1 MKTRAVEEPIQSL
14 SIGEGT
20 ITILGTAHVSRAS
33 ADKAKEL
40 IESKQHD
47 VVCIELCQ
55 SRFNAMTDP
64 NALAKMD
71 LFDVIRSGKA
81 SMVTASLA
89 LGAYQ
94 QRMAE
99 QLGIEPGLE
108 MKTSIKHAKEL
119 DLPVV
124 VIDREVG
131 TTLKRVYHN
140 VPFWKRLYI
149 IAGLFTSVVSRETV
163 SEEEIEKLKTGDL
176 LETTFA
182 QFSEDAND
190 LFVPLIDERDRY
202 MTAKLLQTLKDYPG
216 KNLLAVVGAGHVK
229 GMISYLQKHSQ
240 DSSYDPGKVTSELD
254 IIPKKRS
261 WLKFIPWVIVAL
273 VLFGFYLGFQKG
285 PDLGW
290 SLIWQWVVIN
300 GSLSALGAAIA
311 GAHLLTIITA
321 FIAAP
326 ITSLNPAIG
335 AGMVTAA
342 MELFIRKPTVN
353 DFSDLRKDTSSAWG
367 WRKNRVA
374 RILLIFILSSLGSA
388 IGTYVAGFRI
398 FGQLT

>member
-1 MKTRAVEEPIQSL
+1 VEEPVQSL
-14 SIGEGT
+14 SIGEST

-33 ADKAKEL
+33 AEKAQEL

-89 LGAYQ
+89 LGSYQ

-108 MKTSIKHAKEL
+108 MKISIKHAKEL
-119 DLPVV
+119 DLPLI

-182 QFSEDAND
+182 QFAEDAKD

-202 MTAKLLQTLKDYPG
+202 MSAKLLQTLKDHPG

-229 GMISYLQKHSQ
+229 GIMSYLQKNPMDNTYNAEDVIS
-240 DSSYDPGKVTSELD
+240 KLD
-254 IIPKKRS
+254 MIPKKRS
-261 WLKFIPWVIVAL
+261 WLKLIPWIIVAL
-273 VLFGFYLGFQKG
+273 VIFGFYLGFQKG
-285 PDLGW
+285 PDMGW
-290 SLIWQWVVIN
+290 SLIWQWIVIN

-311 GAHLLTIITA
+311 GAHLLTIIAA

-326 ITSLNPAIG
+326 ITSLNPTIG

-342 MELFIRKPTVN
+342 VELFIRKPTVN

-374 RILLIFILSSLGSA
+374 RILLIFVLSSLGSA

>member
-1 MKTRAVEEPIQSL
+1 MEEPIQSL
-14 SIGEGT
+14 SFGESKL
-20 ITILGTAHVSRAS
+20 TILGTAHVSRAS
-33 ADKAKEL
+33 AEKTQQL
-40 IESKQHD
+40 IQSGEFD
-47 VVCIELCQ
+47 IVCIELCQ
-55 SRFNAMTDP
+55 SRFNTMTDP

-71 LFDVIRSGKA
+71 LFEVIRNGKA

-89 LGAYQ
+89 LGSYQ

-108 MKTSIKHAKEL
+108 MKTAIKHADEQNLPLEL
-119 DLPVV
+119 
-124 VIDREVG
+124 IDREVG

-149 IAGLFTSVVSRETV
+149 ISGLFTSVVSRETV
-163 SEEEIEKLKTGDL
+163 SEEEIEKLKSGDL

-202 MTAKLLQTLKDYPG
+202 MAAKLLKVLQKNSGKD
-216 KNLLAVVGAGHVK
+216 LLAIVGAGHVK
-229 GMISYLQKHSQ
+229 GMTKYLEEYAAQV
-240 DSSYDPGKVTSELD
+240 DTMKVDDVIAELD

-261 WLKFIPWVIVAL
+261 WLKFLPWIIVAL
-273 VLFGFYLGFQKG
+273 ILFGFYLGFQKG
-285 PDLGW
+285 PELGW
-290 SLIWQWVVIN
+290 SLVWQWVIIN
-300 GSLSALGAAIA
+300 GSLSALGATIA

-326 ITSLNPAIG
+326 ITSLNPTIG

-342 MELFIRKPTVN
+342 MELFIRKPTVS
-353 DFSDLRKDTSSAWG
+353 DFSDLRKDTSTALG

-374 RILLIFILSSLGSA
+374 RILLIFVLSSLGSA

>member
-1 MKTRAVEEPIQSL
+1 MEEPVKTL
-14 SIGEGT
+14 SFGEST

-33 ADKAKEL
+33 ADKAQEL

-47 VVCIELCQ
+47 IICIELCQ
-55 SRFNAMTDP
+55 SRFNTMTDP

-89 LGAYQ
+89 LGSYQ

-119 DLPVV
+119 DLPLV

-202 MTAKLLQTLKDYPG
+202 MAAKLLQTMKEYPE
-216 KNLLAVVGAGHVK
+216 KSLLAVVGAGHVK
-229 GMISYLQKHSQ
+229 GMVSYLEKHTQ
-240 DSSYDPGKVTSELD
+240 DSAYNANKVISELD
-254 IIPKKRS
+254 VIPKKRS
-261 WLKFIPWVIVAL
+261 WFKLIPWIIVAL
-273 VLFGFYLGFQKG
+273 VIFGFYLGFQKG
-285 PDLGW
+285 PEMGW

-311 GAHLLTIITA
+311 GAHLITIITA
-321 FIAAP
+321 FVAAP
-326 ITSLNPAIG
+326 ITSLNPTIG

-374 RILLIFILSSLGSA
+374 RILLIFVLSSLGSA

>member
-1 MKTRAVEEPIQSL
+1 VEEPIQSF
-14 SIGEGT
+14 SIGEST

-33 ADKAKEL
+33 ADKAQEL

-47 VVCIELCQ
+47 VICIELCQ

-89 LGAYQ
+89 LGSYQ

-119 DLPVV
+119 DLPLV

-140 VPFWKRLYI
+140 VPFWKRIYI

-182 QFSEDAND
+182 QFSEDAKD

-202 MTAKLLQTLKDYPG
+202 MTAKLLQTMKNNPG

-229 GMISYLQKHSQ
+229 GMTNYLQKHSV
-240 DSSYDPGKVTSELD
+240 DSLYDPNDVISQLD
-254 IIPKKRS
+254 VIPKKRS
-261 WLKFIPWVIVAL
+261 WFKIIPWVIVAL
-273 VLFGFYLGFQKG
+273 VIFGFYLGFQKG
-285 PDLGW
+285 PDMGW

-311 GAHLLTIITA
+311 GAHLITIITA

-326 ITSLNPAIG
+326 ITSLNPTIG

-374 RILLIFILSSLGSA
+374 KILLIFVLSSLGSA

>member
-1 MKTRAVEEPIQSL
+1 MEEPIQLL

-33 ADKAKEL
+33 ADKAQEL

-47 VVCIELCQ
+47 VICIELCQ

-89 LGAYQ
+89 LGSYQ

-140 VPFWKRLYI
+140 VPFWKRIYI

-229 GMISYLQKHSQ
+229 GMTSYLQKHSED
-240 DSSYDPGKVTSELD
+240 DSYNPSDVITELD
-254 IIPKKRS
+254 VIPKKRS
-261 WLKFIPWVIVAL
+261 WFKLIPWIIVAL
-273 VLFGFYLGFQKG
+273 VIFGFYLGFQKG

-290 SLIWQWVVIN
+290 SLVWQWVVIN
-300 GSLSALGAAIA
+300 GSLSALGAAVA
-311 GAHLLTIITA
+311 GAHLITIITA

-326 ITSLNPAIG
+326 ITSLNPTIG

-374 RILLIFILSSLGSA
+374 RILLIFVLSSLGSA

>member
-1 MKTRAVEEPIQSL
+1 MEEEPIQSF
-14 SIGEGT
+14 SIDEGN

-33 ADKAKEL
+33 ADKAQEL
-40 IESKQHD
+40 IQSGDFD

-55 SRFNAMTDP
+55 SRFKAMTDP
-64 NALAKMD
+64 NVLAKMD

-81 SMVTASLA
+81 SMVAASLA
-89 LGAYQ
+89 LGSYQ

-108 MKTSIKHAKEL
+108 MKTAIKYAKEQE
-119 DLPVV
+119 LPIEL
-124 VIDREVG
+124 IDREVG
-131 TTLKRVYHN
+131 TTLKRVYRN

-149 IAGLFTSVVSRETV
+149 IAGLFTSVLSRETV
-163 SEEEIEKLKTGDL
+163 SEEEIEKLKSGDL

-190 LFVPLIDERDRY
+190 LFIPLIDERDRY
-202 MTAKLLQTLKDYPG
+202 MSAKLLKALQTYPG
-216 KNLLAVVGAGHVK
+216 KSLLAIVGAGHVK
-229 GMISYLQKHSQ
+229 GMMNYLQENTMQ
-240 DSSYDPGKVTSELD
+240 ADDVIAELD

-261 WLKFIPWVIVAL
+261 WVKIIPWLIVAL
-273 VLFGFYLGFQKG
+273 IIFGFYLGFQKG

-290 SLIWQWVVIN
+290 SLIWQWVIIN
-300 GSLSALGAAIA
+300 GSLSALGATIA
-311 GAHLLTIITA
+311 GAHLITIITA

-326 ITSLNPAIG
+326 ITSLNPTIG

-353 DFSDLRKDTSSAWG
+353 DFSQLRKDTSTAWG

-374 RILLIFILSSLGSA
+374 RILLIFVLSSLGSA

-398 FGQLT
+398 FEQLT

>member
-1 MKTRAVEEPIQSL
+1 MEEPVQSL
-14 SIGEGT
+14 SIGEST

-33 ADKAKEL
+33 AEKAQEL
-40 IESKQHD
+40 IESQAHD
-47 VVCIELCQ
+47 VVCIELCP

-89 LGAYQ
+89 LGSYQ

-119 DLPVV
+119 DLPIVL
-124 VIDREVG
+124 IDREVG

-149 IAGLFTSVVSRETV
+149 VAGLFTSVVSRETV
-163 SEEEIEKLKTGDL
+163 TEEEIEKLKSGDL

-202 MTAKLLQTLKDYPG
+202 MTAKLLQALDDHPG

-229 GMISYLQKHSQ
+229 GMMSYLEKHST
-240 DSSYDPGKVTSELD
+240 DSTYNPSRVLNDLD
-254 IIPKKRS
+254 VIPKKRS
-261 WLKFIPWVIVAL
+261 WFKFIPWLIVAL
-273 VLFGFYLGFQKG
+273 VVFGFYLGFQKG
-285 PDLGW
+285 PEMGW
-290 SLIWQWVVIN
+290 SLIWQWIVIN

-326 ITSLNPAIG
+326 ITSLNPTIG

-342 MELFIRKPTVN
+342 VELFIRKPTVN
-353 DFSDLRKDTSSAWG
+353 DFSDLRTDTSSAWG

-374 RILLIFILSSLGSA
+374 RILLIFVLSSLGSA

>member
-1 MKTRAVEEPIQSL
+1 MEEPIQSL
-14 SIGEGT
+14 SFGESKL
-20 ITILGTAHVSRAS
+20 TILGTAHVSRAS
-33 ADKAKEL
+33 AEKTQQL
-40 IESKQHD
+40 IQSGEFD
-47 VVCIELCQ
+47 IVCIELCQ
-55 SRFNAMTDP
+55 SRFKAITDP

-89 LGAYQ
+89 LGSYQ

-108 MKTSIKHAKEL
+108 MKTAIKFAGEQNLPLEL
-119 DLPVV
+119 
-124 VIDREVG
+124 IDREVG

-149 IAGLFTSVVSRETV
+149 ISGLFTSVVSRETV
-163 SEEEIEKLKTGDL
+163 TEEEIEKLKSGDL

-190 LFVPLIDERDRY
+190 LFVPLIDERDQY
-202 MTAKLLQTLKDYPG
+202 MAAKVLKVLQQNPG
-216 KNLLAVVGAGHVK
+216 KNLLAIVGAGHVK
-229 GMISYLQKHSQ
+229 GMMNYLQDDAMQ
-240 DSSYDPGKVTSELD
+240 VDEVITELD
-254 IIPKKRS
+254 VIPKKRS
-261 WLKFIPWVIVAL
+261 WLRFIPWIIVAL
-273 VLFGFYLGFQKG
+273 ILFGFYLGFQKG

-290 SLIWQWVVIN
+290 SLIWQWVIIN

-311 GAHLLTIITA
+311 GAHLLTIMTA

-326 ITSLNPAIG
+326 ITSLNPTIG

-342 MELFIRKPTVN
+342 MELFIRKPTVS
-353 DFSDLRKDTSSAWG
+353 DFSDLRKDTSTALG

-374 RILLIFILSSLGSA
+374 RILLIFVLSSLGSA

>member
-1 MKTRAVEEPIQSL
+1 MEEEPIQSL
-14 SIGEGT
+14 SIDEGN

-33 ADKAKEL
+33 ADKAQEL
-40 IESKQHD
+40 IQSGDFD

-64 NALAKMD
+64 NVLAKMD

-81 SMVTASLA
+81 SMVAASLA
-89 LGAYQ
+89 LGSYQ

-108 MKTSIKHAKEL
+108 MKTAIKQAKEQ
-119 DLPVV
+119 DLPIAL
-124 VIDREVG
+124 IDREVG
-131 TTLKRVYHN
+131 TTLKRVYRN

-149 IAGLFTSVVSRETV
+149 IAGLFTSVLSRETV
-163 SEEEIEKLKTGDL
+163 SEEEIEKLKNGDL

-202 MTAKLLQTLKDYPG
+202 MSAKLLKTLQTYPG
-216 KNLLAVVGAGHVK
+216 KTVLAVVGAGHVI
-229 GMISYLQKHSQ
+229 GMTKYLQENTMHA
-240 DSSYDPGKVTSELD
+240 DDVIAELD

-261 WLKFIPWVIVAL
+261 WLKIIPWLIVAL
-273 VLFGFYLGFQKG
+273 IIFGFYLGFQKG

-290 SLIWQWVVIN
+290 SLIWQWVIIN

-311 GAHLLTIITA
+311 GAHLITIITA

-326 ITSLNPAIG
+326 ITSLNPTIG

-353 DFSDLRKDTSSAWG
+353 DFSELRKDTSSPLG

-374 RILLIFILSSLGSA
+374 RILLIFVLSSLGSA

>member
-1 MKTRAVEEPIQSL
+1 MPEAVQEPIQSL
-14 SIGEGT
+14 SINESN

-33 ADKAKEL
+33 ADKVQEL
-40 IESKQHD
+40 IQSNEFD
-47 VVCIELCQ
+47 VICIELCP
-55 SRFNAMTDP
+55 SRYNTMTDP

-71 LFDVIRSGKA
+71 LLEVIRSGKA

-89 LGAYQ
+89 LGSYQ

-108 MKTSIKHAKEL
+108 MKTAIKQANDK
-119 DLPVV
+119 DLPIEL
-124 VIDREVG
+124 IDREVG

-149 IAGLFTSVVSRETV
+149 VAGLLTSVVSRETV
-163 SEEEIEKLKTGDL
+163 SEEEIEKLKSGDL

-202 MTAKLLQTLKDYPG
+202 MSAKLLKAIEAHPG
-216 KNLLAVVGAGHVK
+216 KNLLAIVGAGHVK
-229 GMISYLQKHSQ
+229 GMTNYLQENSMHA
-240 DSSYDPGKVTSELD
+240 DEVISELD
-254 IIPKKRS
+254 VVPKKKS
-261 WLKFIPWVIVAL
+261 WFKFIPWIIVAL
-273 VLFGFYLGFQKG
+273 IVFGFYLGFQKS
-285 PDLGW
+285 PELGW
-290 SLIWQWVVIN
+290 SLIGQWVIIN
-300 GSLSALGAAIA
+300 GSLSALGAAVA
-311 GAHLLTIITA
+311 GAHLITIITA

-326 ITSLNPAIG
+326 ITSLNPTIG

-353 DFSDLRKDTSSAWG
+353 DFSDLRKDTASAWG

-374 RILLIFILSSLGSA
+374 RILLIFVLSSLGSA

>member
-1 MKTRAVEEPIQSL
+1 
-14 SIGEGT
+14 
-20 ITILGTAHVSRAS
+20 
-33 ADKAKEL
+33 
-40 IESKQHD
+40 
-47 VVCIELCQ
+47 
-55 SRFNAMTDP
+55 
-64 NALAKMD
+64 MD

-89 LGAYQ
+89 LGSYQ

-119 DLPVV
+119 DLPLV

-182 QFSEDAND
+182 QFSEDAKD

-202 MTAKLLQTLKDYPG
+202 MTAKLLQAIKDHPG
-216 KNLLAVVGAGHVK
+216 KNLLAVVGAGHVN
-229 GMISYLQKHSQ
+229 GMMNYLEKNSVDNSYSP
-240 DSSYDPGKVTSELD
+240 SEVITELD
-254 IIPKKRS
+254 VIPKKRS
-261 WLKFIPWVIVAL
+261 WFKVIPWVIVAL
-273 VLFGFYLGFQKG
+273 VIFGFYLGFQKG

-311 GAHLLTIITA
+311 GAHLITIITA

-326 ITSLNPAIG
+326 ITSLNPTIG

-353 DFSDLRKDTSSAWG
+353 DFSDLRKDTASAWG

-374 RILLIFILSSLGSA
+374 KILLIFVLSSLGSA

>member
-1 MKTRAVEEPIQSL
+1 MEEEPIQSF
-14 SIGEGT
+14 SIDEGN

-33 ADKAKEL
+33 ADKAQEL
-40 IESKQHD
+40 IQSGDFD

-55 SRFNAMTDP
+55 SRFKAMTDP
-64 NALAKMD
+64 NVLAKMD

-81 SMVTASLA
+81 SMVAASLA
-89 LGAYQ
+89 LGSYQ

-108 MKTSIKHAKEL
+108 MKTAIKYAKEQE
-119 DLPVV
+119 LPIEL
-124 VIDREVG
+124 IDREVG
-131 TTLKRVYHN
+131 TTLKRVYRN

-149 IAGLFTSVVSRETV
+149 IAGLFTSVLSRETV
-163 SEEEIEKLKTGDL
+163 SEEEIEKLKSGDL

-190 LFVPLIDERDRY
+190 LFIPLIDERDRY
-202 MTAKLLQTLKDYPG
+202 MSAKLLKALQTYPG
-216 KNLLAVVGAGHVK
+216 KSLLAIVGAGHVK
-229 GMISYLQKHSQ
+229 GMMNYLQENTMQ
-240 DSSYDPGKVTSELD
+240 ADDVIAELD

-261 WLKFIPWVIVAL
+261 WIKIIPWLIVAL
-273 VLFGFYLGFQKG
+273 IIFGFYLGFQKG

-290 SLIWQWVVIN
+290 SLIWQWVIIN
-300 GSLSALGAAIA
+300 GSLSALGATIA
-311 GAHLLTIITA
+311 GAHLITIITA

-326 ITSLNPAIG
+326 ITSLNPTIG
-335 AGMVTAA
+335 SGMVTAA

-353 DFSDLRKDTSSAWG
+353 DFSQLRKDTSTAWG

-374 RILLIFILSSLGSA
+374 RILLIFVLSSLGSA

-398 FGQLT
+398 FEQLT

>member
-1 MKTRAVEEPIQSL
+1 MEEPIQSL
-14 SIGEGT
+14 SIGEST

-33 ADKAKEL
+33 ADKAQEL

-47 VVCIELCQ
+47 VICIELCQ

-89 LGAYQ
+89 LGSYQ
-94 QRMAE
+94 QRIAE

-119 DLPVV
+119 DLPLV

-182 QFSEDAND
+182 QFSEDAKD

-202 MTAKLLQTLKDYPG
+202 MTAKLLQAIKDYPG

-229 GMISYLQKHSQ
+229 GMTSYLQKNSMDSLYNPNDVISQ
-240 DSSYDPGKVTSELD
+240 LD
-254 IIPKKRS
+254 VIPKKRS
-261 WLKFIPWVIVAL
+261 WFKIIPWLIVAL
-273 VLFGFYLGFQKG
+273 VIFGFYLGFQKG
-285 PDLGW
+285 PDMGW

-326 ITSLNPAIG
+326 ITSLNPTIG

-374 RILLIFILSSLGSA
+374 KILLIFVLSSLGSA

>member
-1 MKTRAVEEPIQSL
+1 
-14 SIGEGT
+14 
-20 ITILGTAHVSRAS
+20 
-33 ADKAKEL
+33 
-40 IESKQHD
+40 
-47 VVCIELCQ
+47 
-55 SRFNAMTDP
+55 
-64 NALAKMD
+64 
-71 LFDVIRSGKA
+71 
-81 SMVTASLA
+81 MVTASLA

-108 MKTSIKHAKEL
+108 MKVAIKQAKEL
-119 DLPVV
+119 DLPLV

-149 IAGLFTSVVSRETV
+149 IAGLFTSVLSRETV
-163 SEEEIEKLKTGDL
+163 SEEEIEKLKSGDL

-202 MTAKLLQTLKDYPG
+202 MSAKLLQTLKNHPE
-216 KNLLAVVGAGHVK
+216 KHLLAVVGAGHVK
-229 GMISYLQKHSQ
+229 GMTNYLQSNST
-240 DSSYDPGKVTSELD
+240 DSSFNADEVIADLD
-254 IIPKKRS
+254 VIPVKRS
-261 WLKFIPWVIVAL
+261 WLKLIPWIIVTLVI
-273 VLFGFYLGFQKG
+273 FGFYLGFQKG

-326 ITSLNPAIG
+326 ITSLNPTIG

-342 MELFIRKPTVN
+342 VELFIRKPTVN
-353 DFSDLRKDTSSAWG
+353 DFSDLRNDTASPWG

-374 RILLIFILSSLGSA
+374 KILLIFVLSSLGSA

>member
-1 MKTRAVEEPIQSL
+1 MPEAPKEQEPIQSL
-14 SIGEGT
+14 TIGESN

-33 ADKAKEL
+33 AEKAQEL
-40 IESKQHD
+40 IQSGDFD
-47 VVCIELCQ
+47 VVCIELCP
-55 SRFNAMTDP
+55 SRYNTMTNP
-64 NALAKMD
+64 NALAKMN
-71 LFDVIRSGKA
+71 LLEVIRSGKA

-89 LGAYQ
+89 LGSYQ

-108 MKTSIKHAKEL
+108 MKTAIKQANEENLPIEL
-119 DLPVV
+119 
-124 VIDREVG
+124 IDREVG

-140 VPFWKRLYI
+140 VSFWKRLYI
-149 IAGLFTSVVSRETV
+149 VAGLLTSVVSRETV
-163 SEEEIEKLKTGDL
+163 SEEEIEKLKSGDL

-202 MTAKLLQTLKDYPG
+202 MSAKLIKAIEAHPG
-216 KNLLAVVGAGHVK
+216 KNLLAIVGAGHVK
-229 GMISYLQKHSQ
+229 GMTKYLQENSLQ
-240 DSSYDPGKVTSELD
+240 ADEVISELD
-254 IIPKKRS
+254 LMPKKKS
-261 WLKFIPWVIVAL
+261 WFKFIPWIIVAL
-273 VLFGFYLGFQKG
+273 VIFGFYLGFQKS
-285 PDLGW
+285 PELGW
-290 SLIWQWVVIN
+290 SLIGQWVIIN
-300 GSLSALGAAIA
+300 GSLSALGAVIA
-311 GAHLLTIITA
+311 GAHLITIITA

-326 ITSLNPAIG
+326 ITSLNPTIG

-353 DFSDLRKDTSSAWG
+353 DFSDLRKDTTSAWG

-374 RILLIFILSSLGSA
+374 RILLIFVLSSLGSA

>member
-1 MKTRAVEEPIQSL
+1 MEEPIQSL

-33 ADKAKEL
+33 ADMAKEL

-89 LGAYQ
+89 LGSYQ

-273 VLFGFYLGFQKG
+273 VLFGFYLGFQKS

-290 SLIWQWVVIN
+290 SLIWQWIVIN

-326 ITSLNPAIG
+326 ITSLNPTIG

>member
-1 MKTRAVEEPIQSL
+1 MEEPIQSL

-33 ADKAKEL
+33 ADKAQEL

-89 LGAYQ
+89 LGSYQ

-108 MKTSIKHAKEL
+108 MKISIKHAKEL

-229 GMISYLQKHSQ
+229 GMANYLQKYSE
-240 DSSYDPGKVTSELD
+240 DSSYNPGDVISELD
-254 IIPKKRS
+254 VIPKKRS
-261 WLKFIPWVIVAL
+261 WFKFIPWIIVAL
-273 VLFGFYLGFQKG
+273 VIFGFYLGFQKG

-290 SLIWQWVVIN
+290 SLIWQWIVIN

-321 FIAAP
+321 FVAAP
-326 ITSLNPAIG
+326 ITSLNPTIG

-374 RILLIFILSSLGSA
+374 RILLIFVLSSLGSA

>member
-1 MKTRAVEEPIQSL
+1 MEEPIKSL
-14 SIGEGT
+14 SFGEST

-33 ADKAKEL
+33 ADKAQEL
-40 IESKQHD
+40 IETKQHD
-47 VVCIELCQ
+47 VICIELCQ

-89 LGAYQ
+89 LGSYQ

-119 DLPVV
+119 DLPLV

-202 MTAKLLQTLKDYPG
+202 MTAKLLQTLEDHPG

-229 GMISYLQKHSQ
+229 GMTNYLQKHSD
-240 DSSYDPGKVTSELD
+240 DSSYNASNVIAELD
-254 IIPKKRS
+254 VIPKKRS
-261 WLKFIPWVIVAL
+261 WFKLIPWVIVAL
-273 VLFGFYLGFQKG
+273 VILGFYLGFQKG
-285 PDLGW
+285 PEMGW
-290 SLIWQWVVIN
+290 SLIWQWIVIN

-311 GAHLLTIITA
+311 GAHILTIITA

-326 ITSLNPAIG
+326 ITSLNPTIG

-374 RILLIFILSSLGSA
+374 RILLIFVLSSLGSA

>member
-1 MKTRAVEEPIQSL
+1 MEEPIQSL

-33 ADKAKEL
+33 ADKAQEL

-89 LGAYQ
+89 LGSYQ

-108 MKTSIKHAKEL
+108 MKISIKHAKEL

-229 GMISYLQKHSQ
+229 GMANYLQKHSE
-240 DSSYDPGKVTSELD
+240 DSSYNPGDVISELD
-254 IIPKKRS
+254 VIPKKRS
-261 WLKFIPWVIVAL
+261 WFKFIPWIIVAL
-273 VLFGFYLGFQKG
+273 VIFGFYLGFQKG

-290 SLIWQWVVIN
+290 SLIWQWIVIN

-321 FIAAP
+321 FVAAP
-326 ITSLNPAIG
+326 ITSLNPTIG

-374 RILLIFILSSLGSA
+374 RILLIFVLSSLGSA

>member
-1 MKTRAVEEPIQSL
+1 VEEPIQSF
-14 SIGEGT
+14 SIGEST

-33 ADKAKEL
+33 ADKAQEL

-47 VVCIELCQ
+47 VICIELCQ

-89 LGAYQ
+89 LGSYQ

-119 DLPVV
+119 DLPLV

-140 VPFWKRLYI
+140 VPFWKRIYI

-182 QFSEDAND
+182 QFSEDAKD

-202 MTAKLLQTLKDYPG
+202 MTAKILQTMKDNPG

-229 GMISYLQKHSQ
+229 GMTNYLQKHSV
-240 DSSYDPGKVTSELD
+240 DSLYDPNDVISQLD
-254 IIPKKRS
+254 VIPKKRS
-261 WLKFIPWVIVAL
+261 WFKIIPWVIVAL
-273 VLFGFYLGFQKG
+273 VIFGFYLGFQKG
-285 PDLGW
+285 PDMGW

-311 GAHLLTIITA
+311 GAHLITIITA
-321 FIAAP
+321 FLAAP
-326 ITSLNPAIG
+326 ITSLNPTIG

-374 RILLIFILSSLGSA
+374 KILLIFVLSSLGSA

>member
-1 MKTRAVEEPIQSL
+1 MEEEPIQSL
-14 SIGEGT
+14 SIEEGN

-33 ADKAKEL
+33 ANKVQEL
-40 IESKQHD
+40 IQSGNFD

-64 NALAKMD
+64 NVLAKMD

-81 SMVTASLA
+81 SMVAASLA
-89 LGAYQ
+89 LGSYQ

-108 MKTSIKHAKEL
+108 MKTAIKHSKEQ
-119 DLPVV
+119 DLPIEL
-124 VIDREVG
+124 IDREVG
-131 TTLKRVYHN
+131 TTLKRVYRN

-149 IAGLFTSVVSRETV
+149 IAGLFTSVLSRETV
-163 SEEEIEKLKTGDL
+163 SEEEIEKLKSGDL

-202 MTAKLLQTLKDYPG
+202 MSAKLLKTLQTYPG
-216 KNLLAVVGAGHVK
+216 KSVLAVVGAGHVK
-229 GMISYLQKHSQ
+229 GMTKYLQVNNMRAA
-240 DSSYDPGKVTSELD
+240 DVIAELD
-254 IIPKKRS
+254 IIPKKTS
-261 WLKFIPWVIVAL
+261 WLKIIPWLIVAL
-273 VLFGFYLGFQKG
+273 VIFGFYLGFQKG

-290 SLIWQWVVIN
+290 SLIWQWVIIN

-311 GAHLLTIITA
+311 GAHLITIITA

-326 ITSLNPAIG
+326 ITSLNPTIG

-342 MELFIRKPTVN
+342 MELFIRKPTVY
-353 DFSDLRKDTSSAWG
+353 DFSELRKDTSSAWG

-374 RILLIFILSSLGSA
+374 RILLIFVLSSLGSA

-398 FGQLT
+398 FEQLT

>member
-1 MKTRAVEEPIQSL
+1 MDEPVKTL
-14 SIGEGT
+14 SFGEST

-33 ADKAKEL
+33 ADKAQEL
-40 IESKQHD
+40 IESREHD
-47 VVCIELCQ
+47 VICIELCQ

-89 LGAYQ
+89 LGSYQ

-108 MKTSIKHAKEL
+108 MKTSIKHAEEL
-119 DLPVV
+119 DLPLV

-140 VPFWKRLYI
+140 VPFWKRMYI

-202 MTAKLLQTLKDYPG
+202 MTAKLLQTLKEYPD

-229 GMISYLQKHSQ
+229 GMTNYLEKHSA
-240 DSSYDPGKVTSELD
+240 DASYNASDVITELD
-254 IIPKKRS
+254 VIPKKRS
-261 WLKFIPWVIVAL
+261 WFKLIPWIIVAL
-273 VLFGFYLGFQKG
+273 VIFGFYLGFQKG
-285 PDLGW
+285 PEMGW

-326 ITSLNPAIG
+326 ITSLNPTIG

-353 DFSDLRKDTSSAWG
+353 DFSALRKDTASAWG

-374 RILLIFILSSLGSA
+374 RILLIFVLSSLGSA

>member
-1 MKTRAVEEPIQSL
+1 MEEPIQSL
-14 SIGEGT
+14 SIGEST

-33 ADKAKEL
+33 AEKAQEL
-40 IESKQHD
+40 IESREHE

-89 LGAYQ
+89 LGSYQ

-99 QLGIEPGLE
+99 QFGIEPGLE
-108 MKTSIKHAKEL
+108 MKTSIKHAQEL
-119 DLPVV
+119 GLPLVL
-124 VIDREVG
+124 IDREVG

-149 IAGLFTSVVSRETV
+149 ISGLFASVVSRETV
-163 SEEEIEKLKTGDL
+163 SEEEIEKLKSGDL

-202 MTAKLLQTLKDYPG
+202 MAAKLLQSLKDYPG

-229 GMISYLQKHSQ
+229 GMTNYLQEYSA
-240 DSSYDPGKVTSELD
+240 DNNYNPARVIDDLD
-254 IIPKKRS
+254 VIPKKRS
-261 WLKFIPWVIVAL
+261 WFKYIPWIIVAL
-273 VLFGFYLGFQKG
+273 VVFGFYLGFQKG
-285 PDLGW
+285 PEMGW

-311 GAHLLTIITA
+311 GAHILTVITA

-326 ITSLNPAIG
+326 ITSLNPTIG

-342 MELFIRKPTVN
+342 VELFIRKPTVN

-374 RILLIFILSSLGSA
+374 RILLIFVLSSLGSA

-398 FGQLT
+398 FEQLT

>member
-1 MKTRAVEEPIQSL
+1 
-14 SIGEGT
+14 
-20 ITILGTAHVSRAS
+20 
-33 ADKAKEL
+33 
-40 IESKQHD
+40 
-47 VVCIELCQ
+47 
-55 SRFNAMTDP
+55 MTDP

-71 LFDVIRSGKA
+71 LLEVIRSGKA

-89 LGAYQ
+89 LGSYQ

-108 MKTSIKHAKEL
+108 MKTAIKQANEQNLQIEL
-119 DLPVV
+119 
-124 VIDREVG
+124 IDREVG

-149 IAGLFTSVVSRETV
+149 VAGLLTSVVSRETV
-163 SEEEIEKLKTGDL
+163 SEEEIEKLKSGDL

-202 MTAKLLQTLKDYPG
+202 MAAKLMKVLEVHPG
-216 KNLLAVVGAGHVK
+216 KHLLAIVGAGHVK
-229 GMISYLQKHSQ
+229 GMAKYLNENSL
-240 DSSYDPGKVTSELD
+240 DAEEVITELD
-254 IIPKKRS
+254 VVPKKKS
-261 WLKFIPWVIVAL
+261 WFKFIPWVIVAL
-273 VLFGFYLGFQKG
+273 VVFGFYLGFQKS
-285 PDLGW
+285 PELGW
-290 SLIWQWVVIN
+290 SLIAQWVIIN

-311 GAHLLTIITA
+311 GAHLFTIITA

-326 ITSLNPAIG
+326 ITSLNPTIG

-342 MELFIRKPTVN
+342 VELFIRKPTVN
-353 DFSDLRKDTSSAWG
+353 DFSDLRKDTASAWG

-374 RILLIFILSSLGSA
+374 RILLIFVLSSLGSA

>member
-1 MKTRAVEEPIQSL
+1 VEEPIKSL
-14 SIGEGT
+14 SIGDST
-20 ITILGTAHVSRAS
+20 ITILGTAHVSKAS
-33 ADKAKEL
+33 ADKAQEL
-40 IESKQHD
+40 IQSGEYD
-47 VVCIELCQ
+47 VVCIELCP
-55 SRFNAMTDP
+55 SRYNTMTDP

-71 LFDVIRSGKA
+71 LLEVIRSGKA

-89 LGAYQ
+89 LGSYQ

-108 MKTSIKHAKEL
+108 MKTAIKQANEQNLPIEL
-119 DLPVV
+119 
-124 VIDREVG
+124 IDREVG

-149 IAGLFTSVVSRETV
+149 VAGLLTSVVSRETV
-163 SEEEIEKLKTGDL
+163 SEEEIEKLKSGDL

-202 MTAKLLQTLKDYPG
+202 MAAKLLNALETHPG
-216 KNLLAVVGAGHVK
+216 KNLLAIVGAGHVK
-229 GMISYLQKHSQ
+229 GMMNYLEENSIQADEVIK
-240 DSSYDPGKVTSELD
+240 ELD
-254 IIPKKRS
+254 VIPKKTS
-261 WLKFIPWVIVAL
+261 WFKFIPWLIVAL
-273 VLFGFYLGFQKG
+273 VLFGFYLGFQKS
-285 PDLGW
+285 PELGW
-290 SLIWQWVVIN
+290 SLIGQWVVIN
-300 GSLSALGAAIA
+300 GTLSALGAAIA
-311 GAHLLTIITA
+311 GAHLLTVITA

-326 ITSLNPAIG
+326 ITSLNPTIG

-342 MELFIRKPTVN
+342 MEIFVRKPTVN
-353 DFSDLRKDTSSAWG
+353 DFSDLRKDTATAWG

-374 RILLIFILSSLGSA
+374 RILLIFVLSSLGSA

>member
-1 MKTRAVEEPIQSL
+1 MEEPVQSL
-14 SIGEGT
+14 SIGEST

-33 ADKAKEL
+33 AEKAQEL
-40 IESKQHD
+40 IESQEHE

-64 NALAKMD
+64 NVLAKMD

-89 LGAYQ
+89 LGSYQ

-99 QLGIEPGLE
+99 QFGIEPGLE
-108 MKTSIKHAKEL
+108 MKTSIKYAQQL

-124 VIDREVG
+124 LIDREVG

-149 IAGLFTSVVSRETV
+149 ISGLFASVVSRETV
-163 SEEEIEKLKTGDL
+163 SEEEIEKLKSGDL

-202 MTAKLLQTLKDYPG
+202 MTAKLLQGLKDHPG

-229 GMISYLQKHSQ
+229 GMVDYLKKFSTENG
-240 DSSYDPGKVTSELD
+240 YDPARVIDDLD
-254 IIPKKRS
+254 VIPKKRS
-261 WLKFIPWVIVAL
+261 WFKFIPWIIVAL
-273 VLFGFYLGFQKG
+273 VVFGFYMGFQKS
-285 PDLGW
+285 PDMGW
-290 SLIWQWVVIN
+290 SLIWQWIVIN

-326 ITSLNPAIG
+326 ITSLNPTIG

-342 MELFIRKPTVN
+342 VELFIRKPTVN

-374 RILLIFILSSLGSA
+374 RILLIFVLSSLGSA

-398 FGQLT
+398 FEQLT

>member
-1 MKTRAVEEPIQSL
+1 MEEPIKSL
-14 SIGEGT
+14 SIGDSK

-33 ADKAKEL
+33 ADKAQEL
-40 IESKQHD
+40 IQSGEYD
-47 VVCIELCQ
+47 VICIELCP
-55 SRFNAMTDP
+55 SRYNTMTDP

-71 LFDVIRSGKA
+71 LLEVIRSGKA

-89 LGAYQ
+89 LGSYQ

-108 MKTSIKHAKEL
+108 MKTAINQANEQNLPIEL
-119 DLPVV
+119 
-124 VIDREVG
+124 IDREVG

-149 IAGLFTSVVSRETV
+149 VSGLLTSVVSRETV
-163 SEEEIEKLKTGDL
+163 SEEEIEKLKSGDL
-176 LETTFA
+176 LETTFS

-202 MTAKLLQTLKDYPG
+202 MSAKLLKALETHPG
-216 KNLLAVVGAGHVK
+216 KNLLAIVGAGHVK
-229 GMISYLQKHSQ
+229 GMMNYLEENTIQAEE
-240 DSSYDPGKVTSELD
+240 VISELD
-254 IIPKKRS
+254 VIPKKTS

-273 VLFGFYLGFQKG
+273 VIFGFYLGFQKS
-285 PDLGW
+285 PELGW
-290 SLIWQWVVIN
+290 SLIGQWVIIN

-311 GAHLLTIITA
+311 GAHLFTVITA

-326 ITSLNPAIG
+326 ITSLNPTIG

-342 MELFIRKPTVN
+342 MEIFIRKPTVN
-353 DFSDLRKDTSSAWG
+353 DFSDLRKDTTTAWG

-374 RILLIFILSSLGSA
+374 RILLIFVLSSLGSA